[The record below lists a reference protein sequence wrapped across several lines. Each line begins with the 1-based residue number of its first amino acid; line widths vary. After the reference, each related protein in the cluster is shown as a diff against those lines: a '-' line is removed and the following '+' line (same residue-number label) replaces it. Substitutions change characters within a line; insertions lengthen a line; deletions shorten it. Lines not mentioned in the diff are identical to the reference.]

1 MVRTKISLNSIKQI
15 TAELNVLQFS
25 VYAPMHEQK
34 PLIEPISTPMLNMV
48 ISGEKMLGKTNEIN
62 CHSDQ
67 FKFFSP
73 DSTSVDMPESSSYFS
88 ILIEFNYEDFEG
100 IPSNEINKPDYLIVN
115 TMIALKHCLQQF
127 VESAVWAPEEIIAI
141 RKREIL
147 TLLYHLGYTKV
158 LLTKGPQKISQRLYN
173 LFHEKKFHN
182 VTMHAICKQLAMSE
196 STLRRKLVAEGT
208 SVKDIKSRARLGL
221 SLHLLQTTSEAIG
234 LIGQKCG
241 YHSQSRFT
249 QMFKA
254 HFGLT
259 PSELRKTRV
268 TVSGE

>member
-1 MVRTKISLNSIKQI
+1 MVRTKVSLNSIKQI
-15 TAELNVLQFS
+15 TAELNVLQFL
-25 VYAPMHEQK
+25 VYTPMHEQT
-34 PLIEPISTPMLNMV
+34 PLIVPILTPLLNMV

-67 FKFFSP
+67 FIFLP
-73 DSTSVDMPESSSYFS
+73 DSTAVDMPEHNSYFS
-88 ILIEFNYEDFEG
+88 MLIEFNYEDFEG

-127 VESAVWAPEEIIAI
+127 VASAAWAPEEIIAI

-147 TLLYHLGYTKV
+147 TLLYYLGYTKV
-158 LLTKGPQKISQRLYN
+158 LLIKGPQKISQRLYN
-173 LFHEKKFHN
+173 WFHEKKFHN
-182 VTMHAICKQLAMSE
+182 VTMDAICKQLAMSE

-208 SVKDIKSRARLGL
+208 SVKDIKSRAKLGL